1 MGSCTWALHVLLL
14 PRHQAPLS
22 SLLFSSY
29 LPSLHEDAND
39 LPALGVTRQCL

>member
-22 SLLFSSY
+22 FLLLSSY
-29 LPSLHEDAND
+29 LPSLHEDTNN
-39 LPALGVTRQCL
+39 LPALGATRQCL